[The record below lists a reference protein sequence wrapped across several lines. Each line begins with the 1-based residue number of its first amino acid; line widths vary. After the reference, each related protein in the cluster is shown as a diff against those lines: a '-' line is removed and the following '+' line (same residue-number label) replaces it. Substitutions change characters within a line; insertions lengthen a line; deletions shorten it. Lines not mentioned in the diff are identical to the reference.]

1 MFLGHQNLKH
11 RNRIFDCLSINYS
24 FDTDMYIQETQEKIF
39 ENTEKIINLYL
50 FEKLAVEKN
59 NSKQD

>member
-1 MFLGHQNLKH
+1 
-11 RNRIFDCLSINYS
+11 
-24 FDTDMYIQETQEKIF
+24 MYIQETQEKIF

-50 FEKLAVEKN
+50 FEKLAVEKY